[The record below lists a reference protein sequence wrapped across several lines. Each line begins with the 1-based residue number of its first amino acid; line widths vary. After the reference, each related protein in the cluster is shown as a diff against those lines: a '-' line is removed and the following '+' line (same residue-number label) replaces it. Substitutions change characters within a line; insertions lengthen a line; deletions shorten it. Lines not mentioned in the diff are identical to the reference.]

1 MLNRRQLFGVAVAAV
16 ASSYGV
22 KTVRRSPKIFY
33 ATQKVELH
41 SVSHVRGTR
50 FPDTYVDE
58 YCTMS
63 PELFEAVT
71 KGLKHI

>member
-16 ASSYGV
+16 ASAYGV
-22 KTVRRSPKIFY
+22 KTVRPNPKIFY

-41 SVSHVRGTR
+41 SVSHVRGIR
-50 FPDTYVDE
+50 FPDIYVDE
-58 YCTMS
+58 YCHVS

-71 KGLKHI
+71 KGFRHI